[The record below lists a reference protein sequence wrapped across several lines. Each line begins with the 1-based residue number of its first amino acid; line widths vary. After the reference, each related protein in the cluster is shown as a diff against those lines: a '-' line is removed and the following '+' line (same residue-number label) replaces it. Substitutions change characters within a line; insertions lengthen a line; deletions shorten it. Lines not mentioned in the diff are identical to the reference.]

1 MPSKDPI
8 EKLTWDVSPREA
20 VKKIQFLIST
30 NHVTVPQ
37 LAHEIGVQHR
47 TLQDVVD
54 GLSFPTEAMVRR
66 CAKYFGVKESFIT
79 GEEAASTE
87 RSGSSSSR
95 KGGSR
100 GSKPGSSASKSSLN
114 VRTVATRHQALVEL
128 LIEKGV
134 IQAREYQEKVA
145 QVEGRQ
151 R

>member
-8 EKLTWDVSPREA
+8 DKLSWEVSPREA
-20 VKKIQFLIST
+20 VKKIQFLITT
-30 NHVTVPQ
+30 NHATIPQ
-37 LAHEIGVQHR
+37 LADAIGVQQSA
-47 TLQDVVD
+47 LQDVVD
-54 GLSFPTEAMVRR
+54 GLSFPTEAMIRR
-66 CAKYFGVKESFIT
+66 CAKHFGVKASFIT
-79 GEEAASTE
+79 GEEEPRDE
-87 RSGSSSSR
+87 RPGSSSAR

-100 GSKPGSSASKSSLN
+100 GSKPGSSASRNSLN

-134 IQAREYQEKVA
+134 IQTREYQEKVA